1 MKTKCMKYVI
11 LIETVFTVRGEI
23 NKQKRGNEL
32 RCDFSFHQP
41 RRSILISAMLSGLVT
56 LYVIPTLFL
65 ILKYFSLDTMKDML
79 NQKIVLSIMTIL
91 MWILLLY
98 VAHLNKD
105 IVNKFK
111 PIIRIYIRM
120 FLVAHVV
127 TLLFIFT
134 QNNMNLVNTL
144 NWIYNYNAQF
154 IFSLIVIYAIY
165 VLVYNVLGKVFL
177 STILAS
183 ILLIILAIVNH
194 FKIVFRGDPLYP
206 SDFTQIGHMQ
216 SVIPMVMDYFSWGY
230 ILLVIVSVVV
240 CILAG
245 MYVRKYIQN
254 VKVHAGVRVL
264 FIIGSVFI
272 LYVYGNFTNTFINK
286 WFQKSGIEFVL
297 WDQNENYASN
307 GFVLGFISNLDTTV
321 IEKPKDYSKENM
333 LQIANDIKKQYSS
346 NIGAQKQK
354 EKPNII
360 FVMSES
366 FWDPTK
372 LTNLSF
378 SEDPLPNLHHYIEN
392 FPGGQTISPTFGG
405 NTANVEF
412 EVLTSYSMSLLKP
425 GSIPY
430 QQVVTNKKEIPSIS
444 RALKK
449 EGYYTSAIH
458 SFGRSFFKRDDVYKV
473 LGFDKFNAQDTME
486 NVEVDGDYISDLSMS
501 KEIIAEL
508 EKQKK
513 PTFVHAVTMQNHF
526 PFTEGRFGENQIE
539 ISGLENEESKAEL
552 ETYTEGLRRSD
563 EALQYLIEELDNL
576 DRPTLL
582 VFFGDHLPSLGTN
595 KSLYKE
601 TGYITNEKTP
611 SERLAMAQTPLLMY
625 ANFDMPNDNLGL
637 VSPIY
642 FSNLVFDYAGLNKVP
657 FYQFLSKLYEEI
669 PVLRDE
675 LKIGKD
681 GEAIK
686 SLTEKQKEMLKQYE
700 LIQYDL
706 LAGKQYSKDILFK

>member
-1 MKTKCMKYVI
+1 MKYGST
-11 LIETVFTVRGEI
+11 LYH
-23 NKQKRGNEL
+23 L
-32 RCDFSFHQP
+32 P
-41 RRSILISAMLSGLVT
+41 RRNILISTMLSGMVTLLVT
-56 LYVIPTLFL
+56 TVLFMILKFFNLDMIKDIFNHKL
-65 ILKYFSLDTMKDML
+65 ILRSMM
-79 NQKIVLSIMTIL
+79 IL
-91 MWILLLY
+91 IWGALLY
-98 VAHLNKD
+98 FVYSNK
-105 IVNKFK
+105 KETF
-111 PIIRIYIRM
+111 IIKSSLRVYLILFFI
-120 FLVAHVV
+120 AHVV
-127 TLLFIFT
+127 TLFYIVL
-134 QNNMNLVNTL
+134 QVNMNFVEAI
-144 NWIYNYNAQF
+144 NWIYYYNMQF
-154 IFSLIVIYAIY
+154 IFSLLVIYAIY
-165 VLVYNVLGKVFL
+165 VFVYSVLGKIFL
-177 STILAS
+177 SVILTS
-183 ILLIILAIVNH
+183 CTLVILGIVNH
-194 FKIVFRGDPLYP
+194 LKLIFRGDPLYP

-230 ILLVIVSVVV
+230 ILLVIVSVVA
-240 CILAG
+240 CILVG

-264 FIIGSVFI
+264 FIIGSVFV
-272 LYVYGNFTNTFINK
+272 LYAYGNFTNTFMNK

-297 WDQNENYASN
+297 WNQNENYASN

-321 IEKPKDYSKENM
+321 IEKPEDYSKENT
-333 LQIANDIKKQYSS
+333 LQIAKDIKKQYSS

-378 SEDPLPNLHHYIEN
+378 SEDPLPNLHHYIEC
-392 FPGGQTISPTFGG
+392 FPGGQTISPAFGG

-412 EVLTSYSMSLLKP
+412 EALTSYSMSLLKP

-430 QQVVTNKKEIPSIS
+430 QQVVTNKVEIPSIT
-444 RALKK
+444 RTLKK

-473 LGFDKFNAQDTME
+473 LGFDKFNAQNTME

-563 EALQYLIEELDNL
+563 EALQYLIEQLDNL

-625 ANFDMPNDNLGL
+625 ANFDIPNDNLGL

-642 FSNLVFDYAGLNKVP
+642 FSNLALDYAGLNKVP

-686 SLTEKQKEMLKQYE
+686 SLTAKQKEMLKQYE

-706 LAGKQYSKDILFK
+706 LIGKQYSKDILFK

>member
-1 MKTKCMKYVI
+1 MKYGYT
-11 LIETVFTVRGEI
+11 LYHL
-23 NKQKRGNEL
+23 Q
-32 RCDFSFHQP
+32 
-41 RRSILISAMLSGLVT
+41 RRNILISTMLSGMMTLLVT
-56 LYVIPTLFL
+56 TVLFMILKFFNLDMIKDIFNHKL
-65 ILKYFSLDTMKDML
+65 ILRSMMILIWGAILYFVYSNKKETFIIKSSLRVYL
-79 NQKIVLSIMTIL
+79 IL
-91 MWILLLY
+91 FFI
-98 VAHLNKD
+98 
-105 IVNKFK
+105 
-111 PIIRIYIRM
+111 
-120 FLVAHVV
+120 AHVV
-127 TLLFIFT
+127 TLFYIVL
-134 QNNMNLVNTL
+134 QVNMNFVEAI
-144 NWIYNYNAQF
+144 NWIYYYNMQF
-154 IFSLIVIYAIY
+154 IFSLLVIYAIY
-165 VLVYNVLGKVFL
+165 VFVYSVLGKFFL
-177 STILAS
+177 SVILTS
-183 ILLIILAIVNH
+183 CTLVILGIVNH
-194 FKIVFRGDPLYP
+194 LKLIFRGDPLYP

-230 ILLVIVSVVV
+230 IILVIVSVVA
-240 CILAG
+240 CILVG

-264 FIIGSVFI
+264 FIIGSVFV
-272 LYVYGNFTNTFINK
+272 LYAYGNFSNTFMNK

-297 WDQNENYASN
+297 WNQNENYASN

-321 IEKPKDYSKENM
+321 MEKPENYSKENM
-333 LQIANDIKKQYSS
+333 LQIANDVKKQYSS
-346 NIGAQKQK
+346 NIGVQKQK

-378 SEDPLPNLHHYIEN
+378 SEDPLPNLHHYIES
-392 FPGGQTISPTFGG
+392 FPGGQTISPAFGG

-412 EVLTSYSMSLLKP
+412 EALTSYSMSLLKP

-430 QQVVTNKKEIPSIS
+430 QQVVTNKVEIPSIT
-444 RALKK
+444 RTLKK

-486 NVEVDGDYISDLSMS
+486 NVEIDGDYISDLSMS
-501 KEIIAEL
+501 KEIITEL

-563 EALQYLIEELDNL
+563 EALQYLIEQLDNL

-625 ANFDMPNDNLGL
+625 ANFDIPNDNLGL

-642 FSNLVFDYAGLNKVP
+642 FSNLVLDYAGLNKVP

-681 GEAIK
+681 REAIK
-686 SLTEKQKEMLKQYE
+686 SLTAKQKEMLKQYE

-706 LAGKQYSKDILFK
+706 LIGKQYSKDILFK

>member
-1 MKTKCMKYVI
+1 MKYGST
-11 LIETVFTVRGEI
+11 LYH
-23 NKQKRGNEL
+23 L
-32 RCDFSFHQP
+32 P
-41 RRSILISAMLSGLVT
+41 RRNILISTMLSGMVTLLVT
-56 LYVIPTLFL
+56 TVLFMILKFFNLDMIKDIFNHKL
-65 ILKYFSLDTMKDML
+65 ILRSMM
-79 NQKIVLSIMTIL
+79 IL
-91 MWILLLY
+91 IWGALLY
-98 VAHLNKD
+98 FVYSNK
-105 IVNKFK
+105 KETF
-111 PIIRIYIRM
+111 IIKSSLRVYLILFFI
-120 FLVAHVV
+120 AHVV
-127 TLLFIFT
+127 TLFYIVL
-134 QNNMNLVNTL
+134 QVNMNFVEAI
-144 NWIYNYNAQF
+144 NWIYYYNMQF
-154 IFSLIVIYAIY
+154 IFSLLVIYAIY
-165 VLVYNVLGKVFL
+165 VFVYSVLGKFFL
-177 STILAS
+177 SVILTS
-183 ILLIILAIVNH
+183 CTLVILGIVNH
-194 FKIVFRGDPLYP
+194 LKLIFRGDPLYP

-230 ILLVIVSVVV
+230 ILLVIVSVVA
-240 CILAG
+240 CILVG

-264 FIIGSVFI
+264 FIIGSVFV
-272 LYVYGNFTNTFINK
+272 LYAYGNFTNTFMNK

-297 WDQNENYASN
+297 WNQNENYASN

-321 IEKPKDYSKENM
+321 MEKPKDYSKENM
-333 LQIANDIKKQYSS
+333 LQIAKDIKKQYSS

-378 SEDPLPNLHHYIEN
+378 SEDPLPNLHHYIES
-392 FPGGQTISPTFGG
+392 FPGGQTISPAFGG

-412 EVLTSYSMSLLKP
+412 EALTSYSMSLLKP

-430 QQVVTNKKEIPSIS
+430 QQVVTNKVEIPSIT
-444 RALKK
+444 RTLKE

-486 NVEVDGDYISDLSMS
+486 NVEIDGDYISDLSMS
-501 KEIIAEL
+501 KEIITEL

-563 EALQYLIEELDNL
+563 EALQYLIEQLDNL

-625 ANFDMPNDNLGL
+625 ANFDIPNDNLGL

-642 FSNLVFDYAGLNKVP
+642 FSNLVLDYAGLNKVP
-657 FYQFLSKLYEEI
+657 FYQFLSKLYKEI

-686 SLTEKQKEMLKQYE
+686 SLTAKQKEMLKQYE

-706 LAGKQYSKDILFK
+706 LIGKQYSKDILFK